1 MKNILN
7 NIWIW
12 AKAHKATSFFIA
24 LFLVIVVFFGYK
36 AVFGGSS
43 PTQYVVGTVTK
54 GDLVITVNGTGQ
66 VEAENQVD
74 LKPQGTTQSA
84 STITEVDVKQGDK
97 VTKGEQIA
105 VINNSSAL
113 TQLSQAKANLESAQ
127 ANYDKVAAGATSQS
141 VAVSQAQVSSAQVSL
156 QNAEQTLVN
165 RISSAYNDAFSVVFT
180 NTNNLFTNP
189 QSSNPQFSV
198 SGGTMTDSQ
207 LQINIGAERLT
218 AQSMFSSWKSQINT
232 LASSTGNIN
241 TSDLATALAT
251 TNANL
256 SSLNQLLNDILNALT
271 NDILPASAG
280 TSYVS
285 EINSSRS
292 TISSDISSVLSAEQ
306 SVKSASSTLAQ
317 NQASYAQTTAPVL
330 SEDLQTAQ
338 AQVDNDK
345 AALQSAQN
353 TYDQSFITAPFS
365 GTIAAVDV
373 SVGDAADT
381 NTVIATIITPQQ
393 IAKISLNEVD
403 AAQVK
408 IGDTATITFNAL
420 PGVKVTGTVAQIDT
434 IGTVTQGV
442 VSYSAKIAF
451 NAADQGV
458 KPGMSVSAT
467 IATGKDA
474 NVLLVPNSA
483 VLSVGSNSTVQVLD
497 GVAGAKD
504 GATIT
509 LTATPRSITVQTGDS
524 DNSNTVIT
532 SGLTEGELIVTHTVT
547 GAAKK
552 SSGGLLGGPG
562 A

>member
-1 MKNILN
+1 MKQKIFT
-7 NIWIW
+7 WVG
-12 AKAHKATSFFIA
+12 AHKILSA
-24 LFLVIVVFFGYK
+24 VIVIVLIVGGYFIVFAGK
-36 AVFGGSS
+36 GSS
-43 PTQYVVGTVTK
+43 TQYVVGTVTK

-84 STITEVDVKQGDK
+84 STITEVDVKQGDS
-97 VTKGEQIA
+97 VRKGQQIA

-127 ANYDKVAAGATSQS
+127 ANYNKVAAGATSQS
-141 VAVSQAQVSSAQVSL
+141 VAVSQSQVSSAQVSL

-165 RISSAYNDAFSVVFT
+165 RISSVYNDAFSVVFT

-198 SGGTMTDSQ
+198 PGGTMTDSQ
-207 LQINIGAERLT
+207 LQINISNERLT
-218 AQSMFSSWKSQINT
+218 AQGMFSSWKSQINK
-232 LASSTGNIN
+232 LVASTGNIN
-241 TSDLATALAT
+241 ASDLATALAT
-251 TNANL
+251 TNTNL
-256 SSLNQLLNDILNALT
+256 SSLSQLLNDILNVLT
-271 NDILPASAG
+271 NDLLPASAG
-280 TSYVS
+280 TSYIS
-285 EINSSRS
+285 EINSSRT
-292 TISSDISSVLSAEQ
+292 TISSDISSMLSAEQ
-306 SVKSASSTLAQ
+306 SVQSASSTLAQ
-317 NQASYAQTTAPVL
+317 NQASYSQTTAPVL

-345 AALQSAQN
+345 AALQAAQN
-353 TYDQSFITAPFS
+353 TYDESFITAPFS
-365 GTIAAVDV
+365 GTVAAVDV
-373 SVGDAADT
+373 SVGDVADT
-381 NTVIATIITPQQ
+381 NTVVATLITPQQ

-408 IGDTATITFNAL
+408 IGDTATVTFNAL
-420 PGVKVTGTVAQIDT
+420 PGVTATGTVAQIDT

-451 NAADQGV
+451 SAADQGV

-504 GATIT
+504 GVTIS
-509 LTATPRSITVQTGDS
+509 LTAAPRSVTVQTGDS

-547 GAAKK
+547 GAAKT

>member
-1 MKNILN
+1 MKQKIFAWLG
-7 NIWIW
+7 
-12 AKAHKATSFFIA
+12 AHKILSAVVVIV
-24 LFLVIVVFFGYK
+24 LIVGGYFLVFAGK
-36 AVFGGSS
+36 GS

-84 STITEVDVKQGDK
+84 STITEVDVKQGDN

-113 TQLSQAKANLESAQ
+113 TQLAQAKANLESAQ
-127 ANYDKVAAGATSQS
+127 ANYNKVAAGATSQS
-141 VAVSQAQVSSAQVSL
+141 IAVSQAQLDSAKVSL
-156 QNAEQTLVN
+156 QNAEQTLIN
-165 RISSAYNDAFSVVFT
+165 KMTTAYNDAFSAVFT
-180 NTNNLFTNP
+180 NTNSLFGNANAST
-189 QSSNPQFSV
+189 SNPQIAI
-198 SGGTMTDSQ
+198 SGGVITDSQ
-207 LQINIGAERLT
+207 LQNNINSER
-218 AQSMFSSWKSQINT
+218 ASVQGFFGSWNAK
-232 LASSTGNIN
+232 LAALSSSTDSVSETNLN
-241 TSDLATALAT
+241 AALST

-256 SSLNQLLNDILNALT
+256 SSINQFLGNILNVLT
-271 NDILPASAG
+271 NYVQPASAG
-280 TSYVS
+280 TSYVTT
-285 EINSSRS
+285 INSARS
-292 TISSDISSVLSAEQ
+292 TIQGDIAGILAASQ
-306 SVKSASSTLAQ
+306 SVQNASSTLAQ
-317 NQASYAQTTAPVL
+317 NQASYSQTTAPVL

-338 AQVDNDK
+338 AQLDNDK
-345 AALQSAQN
+345 AALQAAQN
-353 TYDQSFITAPFS
+353 TYDESFITAPFS

-408 IGDTATITFNAL
+408 IGDIATVTFSAL
-420 PGVKVTGTVAQIDT
+420 PSVTATGTVAQIDT
-434 IGTVTQGV
+434 IGTVSQGV
-442 VSYSAKIAF
+442 VSYNAKIAF
-451 NAADQGV
+451 SAADQGV

-504 GATIT
+504 GVTIS
-509 LTATPRSITVQTGDS
+509 LTTAPTSVTVQTGDS
-524 DNSNTVIT
+524 DNANTVIT

-547 GAAKK
+547 GATKT
-552 SSGGLLGGPG
+552 SSGGLLGG
-562 A
+562 